1 MKKILVAAAALSC
14 LPGVAFAQDEKPV
27 NLFDGLR
34 VEARLG
40 YETPTVSGDDDIYKI
55 GSAVSYGGEIGFD
68 LAVSSKATVGPFVN
82 YEFSG
87 VKVCEGSDCLKV
99 QGNLAAGARIGF
111 EVSPKVALYG
121 KLGYAQLSLKAS
133 SGTLSATDDKGG
145 VYGAIGAEFA
155 LAKNAYVNV
164 EMAYADLGEFYVS
177 DYHLQRRHVA
187 AGVGFRF

>member
-40 YETPTVSGDDDIYKI
+40 YETPTISGDNDVYKI

-68 LAVSSKATVGPFVN
+68 LAVSRKVTVGPFVN

-87 VKVCEGSDCLKV
+87 VELCDGGGCLKV
-99 QGNLAAGARIGF
+99 DSNLAAGLRVGV
-111 EVSPKVALYG
+111 EVSPKVAIYG
-121 KLGYAQLSLKAS
+121 KLGYDQLRLKAT
-133 SGTLSATDDKGG
+133 SGGFSGTDDKGG
-145 VYGAIGAEFA
+145 VYGALGAEFTVS
-155 LAKNAYVNV
+155 KQAYVNI
-164 EMAYADLGEFYVS
+164 EMAYADLGDFYQTG
-177 DYHLQRRHVA
+177 YFLQRRQVA